1 MGFWRVAEGGVRV
14 AVKVQPKSRRPGVG
28 GLAPDV
34 DGARLR
40 IGVAEAAEDGR
51 ANRAA
56 CAALAGVLG
65 VRAADVSV
73 ALGAASRE
81 KTLFVAGEAG
91 VLASRLEALGP

>member
-1 MGFWRVAEGGVRV
+1 MAFWRAAEGGVRV

-28 GLAPDV
+28 GRAPDV
-34 DGARLR
+34 DGERLR

-56 CAALAGVLG
+56 CAALADALG
-65 VRAADVSV
+65 VKPGDVSV
-73 ALGAASRE
+73 VLGATSRD

-91 VLASRLEALGP
+91 VLAARLEAL